1 MAKQVARNS
10 AADDA
15 RQLMAPADPVPEMG
29 VCMRAL
35 PARWRAAVEA
45 LFVTEGDMTKAAQIA
60 GYKADNRESLRV
72 MAHRIFRD
80 NRVRAAIQEEAK
92 KHIDISEPELIST
105 VKGILRNPVEK
116 AADRL
121 RAASMIWDRSNP
133 VVTKHK
139 IEVEHHLTDA
149 ERDVRHYYALKKLG
163 APHDAFINRFG
174 PNGLARVEELVRA
187 EEAKQRQIE
196 GDTIDADFVDV
207 TATTDARE
215 IPAAAADNPTDNGP
229 DFEEDL
235 L

>member
-1 MAKQVARNS
+1 MTLPARHT
-10 AADDA
+10 A
-15 RQLMAPADPVPEMG
+15 RRDPTPELG
-29 VCMRAL
+29 PCMRAL
-35 PARWRAAVEA
+35 PAKWRAAVEA

-80 NRVRAAIQEEAK
+80 TRVRAEEAK

-121 RAASMIWDRSNP
+121 RAASMIWDRANP

-139 IEVEHHLTDA
+139 IEVEHHLTDD
-149 ERDVRHYYALKKLG
+149 ERDVRHWYALKKLG
-163 APHDAFINRFG
+163 AQPEAFLARFG
-174 PNGLARVEELVRA
+174 PSGIARVEALVAA
-187 EEAKQRQIE
+187 EEARQQQIE
-196 GDTIDADFVDV
+196 SPAIDADYVVIEKMDAPEDAPDEPEE
-207 TATTDARE
+207 TAPRTDSGF
-215 IPAAAADNPTDNGP
+215 D
-229 DFEEDL
+229 EDL